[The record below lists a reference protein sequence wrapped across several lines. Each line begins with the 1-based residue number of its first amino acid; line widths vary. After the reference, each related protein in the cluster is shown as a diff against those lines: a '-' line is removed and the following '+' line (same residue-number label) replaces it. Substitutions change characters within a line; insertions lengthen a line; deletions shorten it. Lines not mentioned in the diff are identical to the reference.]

1 VVSGFRPPVADDP
14 QRLGGEA
21 NCSQAAARKHAQGPL
36 VRAEQMIQDLPMKVH
51 AVRRERNVAVEAART
66 ARTPQT
72 QAERDLGLDKVI
84 PIRDPLT
91 VLS

>member
-1 VVSGFRPPVADDP
+1 VADDP

-51 AVRRERNVAVEAART
+51 AVRRERTSLLKLPGRLRRRSNAIWR
-66 ARTPQT
+66 
-72 QAERDLGLDKVI
+72 LDEVI
-84 PIRDPLT
+84 PICEPLT